1 MSLMSIAIQMPTGLS
16 LIQTQRLG
24 LDSFYLIDIRSPQSY
39 QANHIPDS
47 YNLQTQSQIL
57 QFLDEKGTAKPL
69 LLVCFSSHK
78 AQKMAKEIAKNTKA
92 TVHYLDC
99 GIMEL
104 AESFHRET
112 TSLMSSLDVSS
123 DTSILDTSIF
133 VTHQDSHNT
142 ELTQKTES
150 TQYNIAQQNPALSP
164 LEKSIRKDYQQSSQ
178 GNVTPPPPVSRK
190 NSQRNR
196 I

>member
-1 MSLMSIAIQMPTGLS
+1 MSITIQMPTGLS

-24 LDSFYLIDIRSPQSY
+24 LGSFYLIDIRSPQSY

-123 DTSILDTSIF
+123 DTSIF
-133 VTHQDSHNT
+133 VTHQDSQNT

-150 TQYNIAQQNPALSP
+150 TQSTTVSKWFCSSSMLVSFRWAAIYLSISP
-164 LEKSIRKDYQQSSQ
+164 SLTQSRA
-178 GNVTPPPPVSRK
+178 VSRMA
-190 NSQRNR
+190 
-196 I
+196 

>member
-1 MSLMSIAIQMPTGLS
+1 MSITIQMPTGLS

-123 DTSILDTSIF
+123 DTSSSNFASTSLALISIKLIDEKAIKNRLSF
-133 VTHQDSHNT
+133 VKKISGFNNYKKQM
-142 ELTQKTES
+142 K
-150 TQYNIAQQNPALSP
+150 
-164 LEKSIRKDYQQSSQ
+164 
-178 GNVTPPPPVSRK
+178 
-190 NSQRNR
+190 
-196 I
+196 